1 LKKKKAR
8 IGDIAEMVTPAGLAY
23 LQYSHDD
30 DGCGMGQLVRVLPG
44 LHDIRPDDFA
54 ELARQKELYFV
65 FYTLEYALRAGQT
78 QIVSNQPVPEW
89 AVPVPLM
96 RQPGLRNADGI
107 VANWRIIPATASFTV
122 ELMRKTPPIWELSP
136 ELQRMSIRMLV
147 SHPAMV
153 KDVAQGWTPERNEG
167 LEEEARQRAR
177 LSGANQ
183 AMSPPPENQRMRHY
197 LYFAKREDAQKAA
210 EWFRKRSFSVETKL
224 APDGESWLTLGK
236 HSPPDSKDMEALR
249 DKLEALADKLH
260 GEYDGWELSVSDET
274 EN

>member
-8 IGDIAEMVTPAGLAY
+8 IGDIAEIVAPAGLAY
-23 LQYSHDD
+23 VQYSH

-78 QIVSNQPVPEW
+78 QIVSNQPVPKW
-89 AVPVPLM
+89 AVPAPLM
-96 RQPGLRNADGI
+96 RHPGLRDVNDGR
-107 VANWRIIPATASFTV
+107 VVNWRIDPAMASPTIDWI
-122 ELMRKTPPIWELSP
+122 RNTPPVYELSP
-136 ELQRMSIRMLV
+136 ELRRMSICMLV

-153 KDVAQGWTPERNEG
+153 KDVAQGWTPERNEE

-183 AMSPPPENQRMRHY
+183 AMYPHPENQRMQHY

-210 EWFRKRSFSVETKL
+210 EWLRKRSFSVETNL

-260 GEYDGWELSVSDET
+260 GEYDGWELRVSD
-274 EN
+274 

>member
-1 LKKKKAR
+1 LKKRKAR
-8 IGDIAEMVTPAGLAY
+8 IGDIAEIATSAGLAY

-30 DGCGMGQLVRVLPG
+30 ERGMGQLVRVLPG

-65 FYTLEYALRAGQT
+65 FYTLEYALRAGET
-78 QIVSNQPVPEW
+78 QIVSNQPVPDW

-96 RQPGLRNADGI
+96 RQPGLENADGI

-153 KDVAQGWTPERNEG
+153 KDLAQGWTPERNEELG
-167 LEEEARQRAR
+167 AEARQRAR
-177 LSGANQ
+177 LSRANL
-183 AMSPPPENQRMRHY
+183 AMAPLPGNQRMEHY
-197 LYFAKREDAQKAA
+197 LYFAKREDAEKAA
-210 EWFRKRSFSVETKL
+210 EWLRERDFSVEIKL
-224 APDGESWLTLGK
+224 APDGESWLTLAK
-236 HSPPDSKDMEALR
+236 HSPPEGSEMEALR
-249 DKLEALADKLH
+249 DELEALANKLQ
-260 GEYDGWELSVSDET
+260 GEYDGWALSV
-274 EN
+274 